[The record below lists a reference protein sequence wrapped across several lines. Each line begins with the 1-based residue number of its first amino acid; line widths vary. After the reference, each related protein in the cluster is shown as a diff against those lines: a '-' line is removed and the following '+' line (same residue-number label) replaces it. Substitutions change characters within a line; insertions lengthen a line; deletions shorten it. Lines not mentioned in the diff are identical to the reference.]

1 MPIKKPKSKQK
12 GKGFMDSLSNAV
24 LSNKHNRALPGEKHQ
39 VIYLSD
45 GTYNPAVY
53 SGPGTNLSTR
63 IKRGDQPLS
72 YVDKTAEAHDLR
84 YALANNNQDIRTADL
99 RMVQSLKKARASKL
113 DSNFNLNQAE
123 LIHLQILLEKAGA
136 KPEWFTSYGRA
147 SETPSDITMYESKLK
162 ELEQQGFGM
171 SHAGIHLKH
180 LKKREN
186 KIKYNFQYI
195 IS

>member
-1 MPIKKPKSKQK
+1 M
-12 GKGFMDSLSNAV
+12 
-24 LSNKHNRALPGEKHQ
+24 
-39 VIYLSD
+39 IYLSD

-123 LIHLQILLEKAGA
+123 LIRLKILLEKAGA
-136 KPEWFTSYGRA
+136 KPEWFKSYGRA

-180 LKKREN
+180 LKKH
-186 KIKYNFQYI
+186 K
-195 IS
+195 